1 MEYQHGGDI
10 YSQEVELDFSAN
22 LNPLGLPQAVR
33 RAAADSLADSA
44 AYPDSRSRKLVKAL
58 AAYHGVKEEWVICG
72 NGAADLIFGLALA
85 VKPDRALVT
94 APAFSEYEQALAA
107 VDCRVSYLDLLEQDG
122 FGLNRERLLEKLAEG
137 PRLVFLCNPNNPTG
151 VPIPREDV
159 EWAAGA
165 CREIGALLAV
175 DECFCD
181 FLDDPGSCSVIPFLG
196 KYPNLFVL
204 KAFTKLYAMA
214 GLRLGYGLCACGELM
229 EKLERVRQPW
239 SVSNVAQAAGLAALG
254 ETEYVRE
261 STRAIAAE
269 RRWLTDELT
278 RLGLV
283 VYGSRANYIFFR
295 DPAGSDTPVSN
306 VSPFPKGRLYHAL
319 LQQRILIRSCANYRG
334 LDNTYYRVC
343 VRLRGD
349 NEILI
354 RELERILKWEHHLER
369 QE

>member
-1 MEYQHGGDI
+1 M
-10 YSQEVELDFSAN
+10 
-22 LNPLGLPQAVR
+22 
-33 RAAADSLADSA
+33 
-44 AYPDSRSRKLVKAL
+44 
-58 AAYHGVKEEWVICG
+58 
-72 NGAADLIFGLALA
+72 
-85 VKPDRALVT
+85 
-94 APAFSEYEQALAA
+94 
-107 VDCRVSYLDLLEQDG
+107 SYLDLLEQNG

-151 VPIPREDV
+151 VPIPWEDV

-254 ETEYVRE
+254 GPITFSFATRRE
-261 STRAIAAE
+261 RIPRPRLSTR
-269 RRWLTDELT
+269 RRQRPLPSLRRQIPLPLP
-278 RLGLV
+278 RLRQEQPRPPL
-283 VYGSRANYIFFR
+283 SH
-295 DPAGSDTPVSN
+295 PSPKAGSTT
-306 VSPFPKGRLYHAL
+306 
-319 LQQRILIRSCANYRG
+319 RSYSSAF
-334 LDNTYYRVC
+334 
-343 VRLRGD
+343 
-349 NEILI
+349 
-354 RELERILKWEHHLER
+354 
-369 QE
+369 